1 MVTDTQ
7 IIEAARAALPHNN
20 LLDTVRLMVSAL
32 RDVQW
37 EWLLRGSEVPF
48 LGRFPIDLYMAVLI
62 VVAIAVYIAALAAG
76 AIILLASAV
85 LIDLVV
91 QAAPTLAFIL
101 NVVHTA
107 RGAFGR

>member
-1 MVTDTQ
+1 
-7 IIEAARAALPHNN
+7 
-20 LLDTVRLMVSAL
+20 
-32 RDVQW
+32 
-37 EWLLRGSEVPF
+37 VPF
-48 LGRFPIDLYMAVLI
+48 LGRFPIDVYTAVLI
-62 VVAIAVYIAALAAG
+62 VVAIAVYVAALAAG

-85 LIDLVV
+85 LIDLVA

>member
-7 IIEAARAALPHNN
+7 IIEAVGAALPHNN

-32 RDVQW
+32 RDGQW

-48 LGRFPIDLYMAVLI
+48 LGQFPMDLSMALLI
-62 VVAIAVYIAALAAG
+62 VVAIAVYVTALAA
-76 AIILLASAV
+76 AVVILVASV
-85 LIDLVV
+85 LLTETVV
-91 QAAPTLAFIL
+91 QAAPTLAFIA

-107 RGAFGR
+107 RGTLGR